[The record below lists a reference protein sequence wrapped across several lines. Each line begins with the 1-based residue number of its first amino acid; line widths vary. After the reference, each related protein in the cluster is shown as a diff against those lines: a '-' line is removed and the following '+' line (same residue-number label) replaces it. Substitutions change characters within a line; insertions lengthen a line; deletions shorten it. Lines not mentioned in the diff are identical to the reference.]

1 MAAKQQPPS
10 TKRALID
17 KANSSVVI
25 ITSIAAFVVIFSLVA
40 SKALISQASYQNRVI
55 SAEKKTLGQIQSDL
69 AATGSLQASYNAFTS
84 TTSNVLGG
92 LSGGT
97 GPQDGN
103 NADIILDALPSSY
116 DFPALTNSLEALL
129 TNAGVQIDSIAGT
142 DDEVA
147 QSANA
152 SSVTPQPVAMPF
164 QVSVTG
170 DYASIQK
177 LVGEFEHSIRPFQVQ
192 TLQISGDQNQL
203 TMNINAQTFYQPA
216 KSLNVR
222 SEVVK

>member
-1 MAAKQQPPS
+1 MADKQQPS

-17 KANSSVVI
+17 KANTSVVV

-40 SKALISQASYQNRVI
+40 SKALISQAAYQNRVI
-55 SAEKKTLGQIQSDL
+55 GAEKKTLTRIKSDL
-69 AATGSLQASYNAFTS
+69 NATGSLRSSYNAFTS
-84 TTSNVLGG
+84 TTNNIIGG
-92 LSGGT
+92 LSNGT

-129 TNAGVQIDSIAGT
+129 TSAGVQINSISGT

-152 SSVTPQPVAMPF
+152 SSVAPQSVAMPF
-164 QVSVTG
+164 QISVTG

-177 LVGEFEHSIRPFQVQ
+177 LVDEFEHSIRPFQIQ
-192 TLQISGDQNQL
+192 TLQISGDQTQL
-203 TMNINAQTFYQPA
+203 TLNISAQTFYQPA
-216 KSLNVR
+216 KTLNVQT
-222 SEVVK
+222 EVIK